1 MKSKAYS
8 IALLTILILLV
19 YRAPAHETTSGIHL
33 QYKIMSANTGNVTW
47 FSPDYSTSSNYT
59 FDGVDTVEMDL
70 NNLSSS
76 AEINVTIGNFEVVNY
91 PDSSI
96 DSNLILSYWEINY
109 DLGVVANTSWDAFNG
124 AANSAT
130 TITSYNFTES
140 TSSFLVNEEN
150 LTRDTVVIDIDAGS
164 QKTSLVYEKES
175 GLLLEANTGFGNYN
189 LHMKISEISDS
200 TGIFPSSNTSSSN
213 SSLPFSEFVFF
224 ISATTIAI
232 IFRRKR

>member
-8 IALLTILILLV
+8 IALLTILVLLA
-19 YRAPAHETTSGIHL
+19 YRAPAHVTTSGVHL
-33 QYKIMSANTGNVTW
+33 QYKIMSANSGNVTW
-47 FSPDYSTSSNYT
+47 FSPDYSTSYNFT

-70 NNLSSS
+70 DNISSS

-130 TITSYNFTES
+130 TIASYNFTEG

-150 LTRDTVVIDIDAGS
+150 KTRDTVVINIDAGS

-175 GLLLEANTGFGNYN
+175 GLLLEASTGFGNYS
-189 LHMKISEISDS
+189 LHMKILEISDS
-200 TGIFPSSNTSSSN
+200 IGIFPNSNTSSTN
-213 SSLPFSEFVFF
+213 SSLPLSEFIFLGSV
-224 ISATTIAI
+224 TTIAI